1 MQCRKFAAKT
11 DAAPQ
16 PPRKTQAGST
26 AREAMD
32 NIAVRDARDG
42 EAGFIVQMIRNM
54 VTDMAGYG
62 GNAPATDNAA
72 WEKIAATIAD
82 ELRGTGAKYVIAET
96 AGGDA
101 VGVGGAEL
109 ITLGGAFA
117 PKKTLHIT
125 AVYVLPQFRRGG
137 IGSALLTRLLDWG
150 RATGG
155 EQCDLNVLNSSPAK
169 SLYERH
175 GFSVLG
181 LKMVRS
187 F

>member
-1 MQCRKFAAKT
+1 
-11 DAAPQ
+11 
-16 PPRKTQAGST
+16 
-26 AREAMD
+26 MD
-32 NIAVRDARDG
+32 NIAFRDARDG
-42 EAGFIVQMIRNM
+42 EAPLIAQMIRNM
-54 VTDMAGYG
+54 VTDMAVYG

-72 WEKIAATIAD
+72 WEKIAAMIAD
-82 ELRGTGAKYVIAET
+82 QLGGTSAKYLIAET
-96 AGGDA
+96 ADGDA
-101 VGVGGAEL
+101 VGIAGAEL

-125 AVYVLPQFRRGG
+125 AVYVLPPFRRGG
-137 IGSALLTRLLDWG
+137 IGGALLTRILDWG
-150 RATGG
+150 CAAGS
-155 EQCDLNVLNSSPAK
+155 EQCDLNVLSDSPAK